1 MLQVSGEGAETLQ
14 RIFAYFLG
22 CSTQEA
28 SSSSM

>member
-1 MLQVSGEGAETLQ
+1 MLQVSGDGQKTLQ
-14 RIFAYFLG
+14 RIFAYFLA